1 MILVGHFAV
10 MEFHGE
16 IHSAFSLPSDESFLH
31 ALVDQSPDEK
41 NIVHCFDNDDDESC
55 YLKLKKDEFL
65 GFEYCPQPL
74 VSSSSRVVNMERDLK
89 VGQREIEKDSQ
100 ENWFDELLVADLYQP
115 RPLAYFLR
123 NLVMSAIEEKDFMKD
138 QLKLQGGEGNS
149 LNKKSGVS
157 LDDEE
162 AWLDELLVADLYQP
176 RPLVDFLRNLR
187 MRSEGKDHI

>member
-1 MILVGHFAV
+1 
-10 MEFHGE
+10 MEFDGE

-55 YLKLKKDEFL
+55 FLKLKKDEFL

-115 RPLAYFLR
+115 RPLAHFLR

-138 QLKLQGGEGNS
+138 QLKLQGGEGNC
-149 LNKKSGVS
+149 LNKQSGVS

-162 AWLDELLVADLYQP
+162 AWLDELLVSDLYQP

>member
-10 MEFHGE
+10 MEFDGK